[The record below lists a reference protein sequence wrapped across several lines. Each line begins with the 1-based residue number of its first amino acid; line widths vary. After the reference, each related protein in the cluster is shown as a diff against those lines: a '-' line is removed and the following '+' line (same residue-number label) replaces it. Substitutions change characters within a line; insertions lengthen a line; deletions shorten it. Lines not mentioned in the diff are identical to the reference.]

1 MCGRFTLYESA
12 AAIVE
17 RFMAEAFAGDLP
29 LRYNIAP
36 TDTTPI
42 VSNRKGHRTL
52 ELCRWGLVPS
62 WADDPSIGSRM
73 INARAESLAE
83 KPAFRDAL
91 TARRCIVPANGF
103 YEWKLGEKKLKSSL
117 KQPVYIRPIDS
128 TLFGLAGLYE
138 VWKQPDGEWLKT
150 FTIVTVPANETLNEY
165 HFRMPAILTRD
176 DAELW
181 LDPDC
186 HDVAALVEV
195 LHTTP
200 MDGLDCYQVSTTV
213 NTAGVD
219 GPSLIRPLIQADA
232 SGDLTLDL

>member
-17 RFMAEAFAGDLP
+17 RFMAEAFDADLP

-42 VSNRKGHRTL
+42 LSNRTGHRKL

-73 INARAESLAE
+73 INARAESLPE
-83 KPAFRDAL
+83 KPAFRHAL
-91 TARRCIVPANGF
+91 VSRRCIVPANGF
-103 YEWKLGEKKLKSSL
+103 YEWKLGEKKLKASP
-117 KQPVYIRPIDS
+117 KQPAYIRPVDG
-128 TLFGLAGLYE
+128 TLFGFAGLYE

-150 FTIVTVPANETLNEY
+150 FTIITVPANETLNEY
-165 HFRMPAILTRD
+165 HFRMPAILTPGD
-176 DAELW
+176 EDLW
-181 LDPDC
+181 LDPEC
-186 HDVAALVEV
+186 HALATLAEV
-195 LHTTP
+195 LRTTP
-200 MDGLDCYQVSTTV
+200 MDKLDAYPVSTAV

-219 GPSLIRPLIQADA
+219 DPSLILPLTP
-232 SGDLTLDL
+232 LVLDFTEP